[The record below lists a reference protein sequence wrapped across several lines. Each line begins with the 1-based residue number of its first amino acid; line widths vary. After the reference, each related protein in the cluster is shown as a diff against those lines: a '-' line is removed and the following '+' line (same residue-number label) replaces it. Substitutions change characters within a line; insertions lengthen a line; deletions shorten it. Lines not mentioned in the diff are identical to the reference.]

1 MLVLVSQKYGLT
13 HGRKAHL
20 VFLFLLL
27 FFHIAPQ
34 NRCLAETAVI
44 SISFRDA
51 SEVLPMVE
59 TLLSPQGR
67 ASADV
72 RTNSIVVSDDSVSVK
87 KIRDFLAHIDKPV
100 EQVTIRFRF
109 QQTGGSKSRDISASG
124 KVSGDNWSVSTGKGS
139 QKEGV
144 HVRAQD
150 RRGSVAQRTESFV
163 RVLSGDAAYIRV
175 GEEIPYTERWD
186 YLCRRYARS
195 VKEVDFQIIETGME
209 VRPVVTKE
217 RVHIEIIPRVSYKEP
232 GEKGVILFSEASTR
246 VSVSKGEWVTI
257 GGHGKESNEVIR
269 EILSRRSAEE
279 QSSISLS
286 LMVDNN

>member
-1 MLVLVSQKYGLT
+1 MLLLVSQNDGLM
-13 HGRKAHL
+13 HGRKALL
-20 VFLFLLL
+20 VFLFLLI
-27 FFHIAPQ
+27 FSHISPQ

-44 SISFRDA
+44 SVNFREA

-109 QQTGGSKSRDISASG
+109 QQAGVSKNRDISASG
-124 KVSGDNWSVSTGKGS
+124 KVSGDNWSASVGEGS
-139 QKEGV
+139 KKEGV

-150 RRGSVAQRTESFV
+150 RRGRVAQSAESFV

-175 GEEIPYTERWD
+175 GEEIPYTERWG

-195 VKEVDFQIIETGME
+195 VRKVDFQIIETGME

-232 GEKGVILFSEASTR
+232 GEKGVIRFSEASTR
-246 VSVSKGEWVTI
+246 VSVSKGQWITI

-269 EILSRRSAEE
+269 EILSRRSAED
-279 QSSISLS
+279 QTTISLS
-286 LMVDNN
+286 LMVEP

>member
-1 MLVLVSQKYGLT
+1 MLVLVSQKHGLT
-13 HGRKAHL
+13 HGRKAGL
-20 VFLFLLL
+20 IFLFLLI
-27 FFHIAPQ
+27 FFNIALQ
-34 NRCLAETAVI
+34 NRCLAESAVI
-44 SISFRDA
+44 SINFRDA

-59 TLLSPQGR
+59 TLLSPEGR
-67 ASADV
+67 ASVDV
-72 RTNSIVVSDDSVSVK
+72 RTNSIVISDDSVSVK
-87 KIRDFLAHIDKPV
+87 KIRDFLAHIDQPV
-100 EQVTIRFRF
+100 EEVTIRFRF
-109 QQTGGSKSRDISASG
+109 QQTGISKNKGISASG
-124 KVSGDNWSVSTGKGS
+124 KVSGDNWSVSAGKGGK
-139 QKEGV
+139 KEGV

-150 RRGSVAQRTESFV
+150 SRGRVAERTESFV

-186 YLCRRYARS
+186 YLCRRYGRS
-195 VKEVDFQIIETGME
+195 VKKVDLRIIETGME

-232 GEKGVILFSEASTR
+232 GKKGVILFSEASTR

-257 GGHGKESNEVIR
+257 GGHGKESHEVIR

-286 LMVDNN
+286 LMVD